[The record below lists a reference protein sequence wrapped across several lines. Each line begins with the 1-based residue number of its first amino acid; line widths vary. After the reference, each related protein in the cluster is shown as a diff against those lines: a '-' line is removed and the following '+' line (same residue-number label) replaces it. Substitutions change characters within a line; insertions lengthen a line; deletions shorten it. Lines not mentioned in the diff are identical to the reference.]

1 MAIRPDKALKNLAS
15 QKAYAIKQS
24 MNTKIKNPSPL
35 VEAVLKLDNYLAEI
49 VRLGAKIEEMELKSD
64 FDFEQVQRLMTHFAE
79 CGQGV
84 TDEVMSLSKHLNEA
98 RALAETAAQTVSAR
112 AELLQARQEE
122 HQKRMDDFRSLG
134 ERVRELTMSLNDL
147 KQPEGAVL
155 SEQEQAKVSMRLGE
169 FQLQLEP
176 LINEARHLKTEARNS
191 KMKTLE
197 QGAQSLEQSLTAI
210 GSRLES
216 FTKSGAAPH

>member
-1 MAIRPDKALKNLAS
+1 
-15 QKAYAIKQS
+15 

-176 LINEARHLKTEARNS
+176 LISEARHLKTEARNS

-216 FTKSGAAPH
+216 FTKSGTAPH